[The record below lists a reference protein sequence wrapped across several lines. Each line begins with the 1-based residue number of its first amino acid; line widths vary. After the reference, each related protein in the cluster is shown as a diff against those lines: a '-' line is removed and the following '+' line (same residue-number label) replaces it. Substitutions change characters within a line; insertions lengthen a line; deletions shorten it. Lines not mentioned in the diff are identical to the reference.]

1 LQRAGPAGDG
11 ADDDGGGVLLGAW
24 LVAGAEE
31 PEGLLELDAGSGVP
45 WDCGWLDPQ
54 AVSRSAAAATAVVMT
69 TFFIG

>member
-1 LQRAGPAGDG
+1 LHSTGSAGAE
-11 ADDDGGGVLLGAW
+11 DDGGGVLLGAR

-31 PEGLLELDAGSGVP
+31 LDGVLEVDAGPVVP
-45 WDCGWLDPQ
+45 WDCAWLGPQ